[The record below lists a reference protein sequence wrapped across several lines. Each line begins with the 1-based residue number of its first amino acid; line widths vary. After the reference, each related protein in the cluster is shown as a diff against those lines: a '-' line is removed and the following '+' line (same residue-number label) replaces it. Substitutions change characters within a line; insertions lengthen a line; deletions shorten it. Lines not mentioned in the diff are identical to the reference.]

1 MKVMENAFIML
12 LGAKMIVQC
21 SVSAAR
27 CGHSLYAGNLLENLT
42 MPPSY
47 LEIEFSIEWNH

>member
-1 MKVMENAFIML
+1 MKVMENAFMVL